1 MSDELRGLALRLL
14 ARREHS
20 RAELRQKLAAHGSAE
35 DVDAILD
42 HMEQCGLL
50 SDARFAEAYIAS
62 RRNRLG
68 TFRLRRELRD
78 RGVADA
84 LIVQALDQSGGDELA
99 RAREVWRRK
108 FGVPPAD
115 VRDYARQARFLQSRG
130 FAGDVLKQIL
140 REIEE

>member
-1 MSDELRGLALRLL
+1 MSDELRGLALKLL

-20 RAELRQKLAAHGSAE
+20 RAELRQRLGTHGCAE
-35 DVDAILD
+35 DVDATLD
-42 HMEQCGLL
+42 QMEQCGLL

-84 LIVQALDQSGGDELA
+84 LIAQALDQSGGDELA

-115 VRDYARQARFLQSRG
+115 VRDHARQARFLQSRG
-130 FAGDVLKQIL
+130 FAGDILKQIL

>member
-1 MSDELRGLALRLL
+1 MSDELRGLALKLL

-20 RAELRQKLAAHGSAE
+20 RAELRQRLGTHGCAE
-35 DVDAILD
+35 DVDATLD
-42 HMEQCGLL
+42 QMEQCGLL

-84 LIVQALDQSGGDELA
+84 LIEQVLGETCNDELS

-115 VRDYARQARFLQSRG
+115 VRDHARQARFLQSRG